1 MHKGKTR
8 PIHSCSGQP
17 VANQTTWLNTYQRL
31 LTSFRSTSN
40 SAYYKDRTER
50 YGTAASSAAR
60 RGPISIPLYHTRT
73 ATDIQPVQRGLQKV
87 PNKKKTKSI
96 WNLKCSKSVLL
107 IDKVL
112 HIFDDETNLW
122 PYSFCF
128 AAFLIWIFS
137 TFSCIFISLS
147 SVFIE
152 LLSYE
157 QTLKYSQAPFCLL
170 ITETSSENNTFCF
183 VLPYCTSHPS
193 YKERSIF

>member
-50 YGTAASSAAR
+50 YGTAASSVAR

-112 HIFDDETNLW
+112 HILDDGNESLTLLFLFRSFPYLNL
-122 PYSFCF
+122 
-128 AAFLIWIFS
+128 
-137 TFSCIFISLS
+137 
-147 SVFIE
+147 
-152 LLSYE
+152 
-157 QTLKYSQAPFCLL
+157 
-170 ITETSSENNTFCF
+170 
-183 VLPYCTSHPS
+183 
-193 YKERSIF
+193 